1 MLTSVVGIF
10 DNSVGPSST
19 APLVSPSPSSTIP
32 NRKSGIRNRNNRRVF
47 NRFYFSNRKYS
58 PLLRPP
64 RRITTH
70 LDRTGR
76 SILSTNNL
84 ATGFRQGTAF
94 YPEARRAAVPLH
106 ARAPGVLNPEAC
118 FRRLLGPCLRNVAVT
133 TTHSSLVTR
142 SSQADPPRRSTHHAP
157 LVARSSQGDPPK
169 RTARHFRLID
179 NPARIVVLSDQRESK
194 DLSSVLVLI
203 AGSAIRNQNIRRDF
217 SNFHFSNRR

>member
-1 MLTSVVGIF
+1 MTTRWG
-10 DNSVGPSST
+10 
-19 APLVSPSPSSTIP
+19 PLVQRHS
-32 NRKSGIRNRNNRRVF
+32 F
-47 NRFYFSNRKYS
+47 
-58 PLLRPP
+58 LRP
-64 RRITTH
+64 RRAPFLIANLELEIGITSAFSIASIF
-70 LDRTGR
+70 LIANIRCFCVRRGESRLISIARAR

-106 ARAPGVLNPEAC
+106 ARGSGVLTPEAC
-118 FRRLLGPCLRNVAVT
+118 VRRLLGPCLRNVAVT

-142 SSQADPPRRSTHHAP
+142 SSRGDRPRRTIHLSPLVVRSSRGDSPWRTTHH
-157 LVARSSQGDPPK
+157 S
-169 RTARHFRLID
+169 RLID

-194 DLSSVLVLI
+194 DLSSALILI